1 MDVRPRR
8 VLLSC
13 APAPGHL
20 YPLLPLGRALRSQ
33 GHTVAVLTSAS
44 LREVVGDEGLRF
56 LPAGPG
62 VEALIAAA
70 VQTRPEMASLDPV
83 GMRAAIPIFADVRIE
98 LTLADALV
106 ASAWGPDLVISEH
119 ADFVGPLL
127 AARIGVN
134 HVTLGFGPG
143 HPADWL
149 ELAAQAVAPHYT
161 AEGLIP
167 PPRGGLYEGMYLD
180 TCPPSLQAPEFPVPP
195 RRRFLRPEPYGA
207 PSTSWSPPEFGDRS
221 DRPLVLLTMGTLF
234 GNPATFNAALAGLA
248 ALDVNV
254 LVTVGPQG
262 DPAMVVADP
271 TWVRVERFAPLRQ
284 VLDHCDLV
292 VAHGGAG
299 TTLAALA
306 RGIPLVLLP
315 QATDQFINAK
325 RAVAAGAAISLAP
338 AEFTSEALQHAVRR
352 VRNETNYAVAAAR
365 IRDEVAAMPTAA
377 QVAAELF
384 GATTTQAAAA

>member
-13 APAPGHL
+13 APALGHL

-44 LREVVGDEGLRF
+44 LREVVGAEGFRF

-62 VEALIAAA
+62 VEPLVAAA
-70 VQTRPEMASLDPV
+70 LQTRPEMSGMDPLS
-83 GMRAAIPIFADVRIE
+83 MRAAIPIFADVRVE
-98 LTLADALV
+98 LTLPDALV

-127 AARIGVN
+127 AARIGVK
-134 HVTLGFGPG
+134 HATVGFGPG

-149 ELAAQAVAPHYT
+149 DLAAQAVAPHYA

-167 PPRGGLYEGMYLD
+167 PPRGGLYEGIYLD
-180 TCPPSLQAPEFPVPP
+180 TCPPSLQAPEFPVPA
-195 RRRFLRPEPYGA
+195 RRRFLRPEPYGTA
-207 PSTSWSPPEFGDRS
+207 TTRWSPPDFGDRS

-234 GNPATFNAALAGLA
+234 GNPAIFNAALAGLA
-248 ALDVNV
+248 ALDANV
-254 LVTVGPQG
+254 LVTVGPQA
-262 DPAMVVADP
+262 DPTMVVADP
-271 TWVRVERFAPLRQ
+271 TWVRVERFAPLEQ

-315 QATDQFINAK
+315 QATDQFINAE

-338 AEFTSEALQHAVRR
+338 AEFNSEALYHAALR
-352 VRNETNYAVAAAR
+352 VRGERGYALAAAR

>member
-1 MDVRPRR
+1 
-8 VLLSC
+8 
-13 APAPGHL
+13 
-20 YPLLPLGRALRSQ
+20 LRTQ
-33 GHTVAVLTSAS
+33 RHTVAVLTSAS
-44 LREVVGDEGLRF
+44 LREVVGDEGFRF

-62 VEALIAAA
+62 VEALLAAA
-70 VQTRPEMASLDPV
+70 QQTRPEMADLDPLS
-83 GMRAAIPIFADVRIE
+83 MRAAIPIFADVRVE
-98 LTLADALV
+98 LTLPDALV

-127 AARIGVN
+127 AARIGVK
-134 HVTLGFGPG
+134 HATVGFGPG

-149 ELAAQAVAPHYT
+149 ELAAQAVARHYT

-180 TCPPSLQAPEFPVPP
+180 TCPPALQAQEFPVPA
-195 RRRFLRPEPYGA
+195 RRRFLRPEPYGT
-207 PSTSWSPPEFGDRS
+207 PSTGWSPPDFVDRS

-234 GNPATFNAALAGLA
+234 GNPAIFNAALAGLA

-254 LVTVGPQG
+254 LVTVGPQA
-262 DPAMVVADP
+262 DPTAVIADP
-271 TWVRVERFAPLRQ
+271 TWVRVERFAPLEQ
-284 VLDHCDLV
+284 VLDRCDLV

-306 RGIPLVLLP
+306 RGIPLVVLP
-315 QATDQFINAK
+315 QATDQFINAE

-338 AEFTSEALQHAVRR
+338 AEFSPEALQDAVRR
-352 VRNETNYAVAAAR
+352 VRNESTYALAAAR

-377 QVAAELF
+377 QVAAEVV
-384 GATTTQAAAA
+384 GATTAHAAAA

>member
-13 APAPGHL
+13 APALGHL
-20 YPLLPLGRALRSQ
+20 YPLLPLGRALRRQ

-44 LREVVGDEGLRF
+44 LREVVGAEGFRF

-62 VEALIAAA
+62 IEALVAAA
-70 VQTRPEMASLDPV
+70 LQTRPEMAGLDPL
-83 GMRAAIPIFADVRIE
+83 GMRAAIPIFADVRVE
-98 LTLADALV
+98 LTLPDALV
-106 ASAWGPDLVISEH
+106 ASGWGPDLVISEH

-127 AARIGVN
+127 AVRIGAKHATV
-134 HVTLGFGPG
+134 GFGPG
-143 HPADWL
+143 HPAEWL
-149 ELAAQAVAPHYT
+149 EQAAQAVAPHYT
-161 AEGLIP
+161 AEVLLP
-167 PPRGGLYEGMYLD
+167 PPLGGLYEGTYLD
-180 TCPPSLQAPEFPVPP
+180 TCPPSLQAPEFPAPP
-195 RRRFLRPEPYGA
+195 SRRFLRPEPYGA
-207 PSTSWSPPEFGDRS
+207 AATRWLPPDFGDRS

-234 GNPATFNAALAGLA
+234 GNPAIFNTALAGLA

-254 LVTVGPQG
+254 LVTVGPQA
-262 DPAMVVADP
+262 DPTMVIADP
-271 TWVRVERFAPLRQ
+271 TWVRVERFAPLEQ

-315 QATDQFINAK
+315 QATDQFINAE

-338 AEFTSEALQHAVRR
+338 AEFSSEALYLAVRH
-352 VRNETNYAVAAAR
+352 VRNEPAYGLAAAR

-377 QVAAELF
+377 QVAAELVEP
-384 GATTTQAAAA
+384 TTAQAVAA